1 MPGQAYISAIAHST
15 GLGQNSQVYDL
26 ETPVMTRPM
35 QQKLFTGL
43 RWSIAVAGV
52 AYVLDKLSW
61 QEIVVMVR
69 QANPA
74 YLAASVLIFPMTFLI
89 TGIRWHWLMQM
100 LGIRMSRARAL
111 VLNMVGAFYSTF
123 MPGSTGGDVV
133 KAYYAS
139 KFTTLRTH
147 AVMSVVVD
155 RVIGLVAL
163 IILGGVMAAWQYQI
177 PECREV
183 AVICGLIVLATIA
196 GLTILCNTT
205 LRRMTGLDFIISRF
219 PMQQQVHSAL
229 AAVEAYRLKP
239 WQLLTTVVMTFPV
252 HITGIISAMFIG
264 TAFNLPLP
272 LMYYWAA
279 VPVIVL
285 VGSIPISPQG
295 AGVMEL
301 LALQLTKGYG
311 TTAGQAF
318 AWTMSFRLI
327 QMAWNMTGGLFVLFG
342 NYHAPSGQEQMMEV
356 ESGNS
361 ADPIPA
367 RAKAA
372 SAGARQRT

>member
-1 MPGQAYISAIAHST
+1 
-15 GLGQNSQVYDL
+15 
-26 ETPVMTRPM
+26 MTKRT
-35 QQKLFTGL
+35 QQRLFTGL
-43 RWSIAVAGV
+43 RWSIAIAGV

-61 QEIVVMVR
+61 QEVVVMAR
-69 QANPA
+69 QANPV
-74 YLAASVLIFPMTFLI
+74 YLAASVLIFPLTFLI
-89 TGIRWHWLMQM
+89 TGVRWHWLMQM
-100 LGIRMSRARAL
+100 LGIRMSRTRAF

-139 KFTTLRTH
+139 KFTELRTH

-155 RVIGLVAL
+155 RVVGLIAL
-163 IILGGVMAAWQYQI
+163 IIVGGVMAAWQYQI

-183 AVICGLIVLATIA
+183 AIICGLIVLCTIA
-196 GLTILCNTT
+196 GLTFLCNTT
-205 LRRMTGLDFIISRF
+205 LRRISGLDFIINRL
-219 PMQQQVHSAL
+219 PMQQHVQTAL
-229 AAVEAYRLKP
+229 AALELYRLKP
-239 WQLLTTVVMTFPV
+239 WLLLATVVMTFPV
-252 HITGIISAMFIG
+252 HITVIISAMFIG

-301 LALQLTKGYG
+301 LALQLTKVYG

-318 AWTMSFRLI
+318 AWTMTFRLI

-342 NYHAPSGQEQMMEV
+342 NYHAPSPQDQIMEV
-356 ESGNS
+356 DSS
-361 ADPIPA
+361 TPVDPVPA

-372 SAGARQRT
+372 SAAARQARS

>member
-1 MPGQAYISAIAHST
+1 
-15 GLGQNSQVYDL
+15 
-26 ETPVMTRPM
+26 MTKPM
-35 QQKLFTGL
+35 QQRLFTVL
-43 RWSIAVAGV
+43 RWSIAVAGI

-69 QANPA
+69 QANPL
-74 YLAASVLIFPMTFLI
+74 YLGASALIFPLTFLI

-100 LGIRMSRARAL
+100 LGIRMGRARAF

-139 KFTTLRTH
+139 KFTTRRTH

-155 RVIGLVAL
+155 RVVGLVAL
-163 IILGGVMAAWQYQI
+163 IIVGGVMAAWQYQI

-183 AVICGLIVLATIA
+183 AIICGLIVLATIA
-196 GLTILCNTT
+196 GLTFLCNAK
-205 LRRMTGLDFIISRF
+205 LRRISGLDFIINRL
-219 PMQQQVHSAL
+219 PMQQQVQKAL
-229 AAVEAYRLKP
+229 DAVELYRLRP
-239 WQLLTTVVMTFPV
+239 WLLLSTVIMTFPV
-252 HITGIISAMFIG
+252 HITVIISAMFIG

-272 LMYYWAA
+272 WMYYWAA

-295 AGVMEL
+295 VGVMEL
-301 LALQLTKGYG
+301 LALQLTRVYG

-318 AWTMSFRLI
+318 AWTMSIRLL

-342 NYHAPSGQEQMMEV
+342 NYHAPSQQEQIIDVDSGSSV
-356 ESGNS
+356 EP
-361 ADPIPA
+361 APA

-372 SAGARQRT
+372 SASARQRT